1 MKLTGQKNNGIVLV
15 NKDRS
20 LTSHDLVYKMRKL
33 LGMKRIGHTGTLDPE
48 VDGLVILCLG
58 YGTRV
63 AEYLLEADKT
73 YEGIIELGTSTT
85 TQDASGEVLKSST
98 YVPKLEEITSVKNK
112 FIGPIE
118 QIPPMYSAL
127 KYKGQKLYDLARKG
141 IEVERKSREVN
152 IYNLDL
158 FDYAYPNMSFKVD
171 CSKGTYVR
179 TLANDIGEYLGSFA
193 HLKSMTRTRL
203 AGFSLD
209 DTYAIDQL
217 TSLYEKGDTSFI
229 LDIEEGLKNF
239 TKINLDDKYF
249 QKLINGSKITV
260 DIEPSDEI
268 FRVHCRD
275 EFIGLAKVKEIEGEF
290 KLAFEKMLYY
300 GG

>member
-1 MKLTGQKNNGIVLV
+1 MKLTGQKYNGIVLV
-15 NKDRS
+15 NKDRFS
-20 LTSHDLVYKMRKL
+20 TSHDLVYKLRKL

-48 VDGLVILCLG
+48 VNGLVILCLG
-58 YGTRV
+58 YGTRI

-85 TQDASGEVLKSST
+85 TQDASGEVLNTSS
-98 YVPKLEEITSVKNK
+98 YVPKPEEINTAKSK
-112 FIGPIE
+112 FIGPLE
-118 QIPPMYSAL
+118 QVPPMYSAL

-141 IEVERKSREVN
+141 IEVDRKAREVN
-152 IYNLDL
+152 IYNLAL
-158 FDYAYPNMSFKVD
+158 FDYNYPDISFKVD

-179 TLANDIGEYLGSFA
+179 TLANDIGEDLGTFA

-203 AGFSLD
+203 ANFSLEEAY
-209 DTYAIDQL
+209 TIDQL

-229 LDIEEGLKNF
+229 LDIEKGLENF
-239 TKINLDDKYF
+239 TKIDINDRFF
-249 QKLINGSKITV
+249 QKLINGSKISV
-260 DIEPSDEI
+260 NMNPSEEI
-268 FRVHCRD
+268 FRVYCRD
-275 EFIGLAKVKEIEGEF
+275 KFIGLAKIKEVDGES